1 MYLLRLFLR
10 PPNFERREHIRKTW
24 FNHLKDAH
32 YHRNLVDFVGFA
44 FFLGK
49 TSGTDIQYQIEQEAN
64 LNKDIIQ
71 VDMIEDYY
79 KLDKK
84 GAALFNWI
92 HNNCFEIDFL
102 LKVDDDI
109 YLNIRNLATTVAL
122 QLSPLSNYIYGRGA
136 YNLFT
141 IRGSTIQKKS
151 YS

>member
-1 MYLLRLFLR
+1 M
-10 PPNFERREHIRKTW
+10 H
-24 FNHLKDAH
+24 
-32 YHRNLVDFVGFA
+32 FVGFA

-49 TSGTDIQYQIEQEAN
+49 TSDTDIQYQIEQEAN

-71 VDMIEDYY
+71 VDIIDDYY

-92 HNNCFEIDFL
+92 YNNCSAINFL

-122 QLSPLSNYIYGRGA
+122 QLALLSNYIYGHGA
-136 YNLFT
+136 YNLVPQ
-141 IRGSTIQKKS
+141 RGSI
-151 YS
+151 